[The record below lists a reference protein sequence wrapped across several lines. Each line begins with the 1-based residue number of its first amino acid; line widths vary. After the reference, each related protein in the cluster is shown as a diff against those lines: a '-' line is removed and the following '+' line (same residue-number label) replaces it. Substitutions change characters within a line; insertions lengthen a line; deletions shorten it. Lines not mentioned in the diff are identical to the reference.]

1 MPKPGPLSIPGEP
14 VHFAVRQALVAG
26 ATRRRLRAADLQAPF
41 WGIRSAPTQT
51 LTTLDRCTA
60 FMLRMPQNAVYSHVT
75 AAQVYGMPLP
85 RRHEDGPLHVG
96 TPDHRRPVRAVGVIG
111 HRLQLRQGDC
121 AHVRRLPVTSPE
133 RTWLDL
139 GAVLS
144 LRELV
149 AAGDHLV
156 RRSAP
161 LTTIADLIQASDDYS
176 GRRGVRLLRA
186 ALPLLDEGSESA
198 RESWLRVMLVEAGF
212 PRFETNQ
219 NVFDTNG
226 NFVAR
231 VDLLNRR
238 YRVALEYE
246 GDQHRADRRQW
257 QRDVARLRAVQA
269 AGLHAIRVTADDLYD
284 PTTLFAELRSY
295 LPVLGHDPR

>member
-1 MPKPGPLSIPGEP
+1 MPKPGPLPIPGHP
-14 VHFAVRQALVAG
+14 AHFSVRQALAAG

-41 WGIRSAPTQT
+41 WGIRSTPTQT
-51 LTTLDRCTA
+51 LTALDRCTA
-60 FMLRMPQNAVYSHVT
+60 FMLRMPQDAVYSHVT

-96 TPDHRRPVRAVGVIG
+96 TPGNRRPVRAVGVIG

-121 AHVRRLPVTSPE
+121 ARVRRLPVTSPE

-139 GAVLS
+139 GALLS
-144 LRELV
+144 LRDLV
-149 AAGDHLV
+149 AAGDQLV
-156 RRSAP
+156 RRAAP
-161 LTTIADLIQASDDYS
+161 LTTIADLGRAFDDYS
-176 GRRGVRLLRA
+176 GRRGVRMLRA

-198 RESWLRVMLVEAGF
+198 RESWLRVMLIEAGF

-219 NVFDTNG
+219 NVFDASG

-257 QRDVARLRAVQA
+257 QRDVGRLRAVQA
-269 AGLHAIRVTADDLYD
+269 TGLRVIRVTADDLYD
-284 PTTLFAELRSY
+284 PTALFTELGSY
-295 LPVLGHDPR
+295 LPAPGDEPR